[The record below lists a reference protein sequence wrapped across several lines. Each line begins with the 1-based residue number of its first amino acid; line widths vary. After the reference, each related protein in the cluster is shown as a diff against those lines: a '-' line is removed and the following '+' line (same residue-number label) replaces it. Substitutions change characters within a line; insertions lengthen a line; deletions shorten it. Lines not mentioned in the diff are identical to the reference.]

1 MMSSMISFRSVV
13 VMVVVLA
20 ALASLAQAM
29 PTMFSPTLSRP
40 YPCSVVS
47 NLLDTDTFVEPDIFL
62 GESFCV

>member
-1 MMSSMISFRSVV
+1 MMSMSWCRNVV
-13 VMVVVLA
+13 VMVVVVA
-20 ALASLAQAM
+20 ALVSLAQAM